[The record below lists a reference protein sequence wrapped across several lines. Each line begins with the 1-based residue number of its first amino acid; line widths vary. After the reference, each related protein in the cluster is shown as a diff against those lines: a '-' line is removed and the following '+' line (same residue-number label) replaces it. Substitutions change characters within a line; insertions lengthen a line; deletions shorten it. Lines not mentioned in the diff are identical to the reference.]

1 MAERKQRRGLPA
13 VPVIA
18 TCLIAVISAAAAW
31 HLYETIQVAV
41 VCAVAVLVGVALASL
56 VTRLRLRWLASA
68 LLVFAAYVLG
78 AAVTAA
84 PTLMTLNAVTTR
96 PLEALRSLAAIV
108 AAPVLGWKDVLT
120 LELPL
125 GTYQTVLAPFFFT
138 VLVSTFVALVLA
150 AKDTPRSAVAPLV
163 ALFMPLYGLVL
174 GSSAPQP
181 TLHLVTGLASFL
193 VALIW
198 LVWRSSS
205 ERRRS
210 LRKTGASMRSR
221 RLRRIVSGGI
231 VLGVAGLVGV
241 LVTPVVTAGMTRD
254 VPRSV
259 VSPVIETA
267 VETSPLST
275 FREYRS
281 DAKLD
286 EILFSV
292 EAPQTIERVRLA
304 TLDHYDGVTV
314 RTGVSS
320 ERDSGQQ
327 FRRVAATLP
336 LGEGRTEQATITV
349 HNYTEPWVPLA
360 GPLVAL
366 DFEGKRRTALSDNFF
381 YQESSGTGV
390 QLTQGGFVKGDRLIQ
405 MVQPGPSVA
414 LSTFQP
420 ARSGPSVDEAL
431 VPESL
436 RTWVAEQSVSA
447 DGAGL
452 SELVNR
458 MRERGYLSHAIT
470 LTDQPATWMERY
482 GITHFEPSRAGHG
495 VARIDRL
502 FTDLNRREAEVGAA
516 AGAADLV
523 SAVGD
528 DEQFAVAA
536 MLVADS
542 LGFESRVVLGVHL
555 TEPEGSAVPPCEL
568 GECTGAQITAWIEVR
583 DAATGSWAPIDVTPQ
598 HEVAPKP
605 DATLTSDPKHMTEVP
620 TPHSE
625 TVPPPNSTPGQTG
638 AATPDE
644 ERGTRWWQALI
655 VPLTYAAVTLLAIII
670 LITPFFA
677 IWLVKRNT
685 DRRRERSESVSERM
699 VGGWQSLVDHAIDLG
714 ATRPTTETR
723 LEYAAQLHGYEVAA
737 AELAARADAAAFS
750 GGHGS
755 HEDADRFWADA
766 REVRSAMHA
775 DRTKWQRLRALLS
788 TRSIRAG
795 ISREVAE
802 HELRQRAPGQ
812 DVHNQV
818 LSHTGAAE

>member
-1 MAERKQRRGLPA
+1 MADRAQRRGLPG

-18 TCLIAVISAAAAW
+18 TCLIAVIGAAAAW
-31 HLYETIQVAV
+31 HLYETVQVAA
-41 VCAVAVLVGVALASL
+41 VCAVAALTGASLATL
-56 VTRLRLRWLASA
+56 VTRFRLRWLPSA
-68 LLVFAAYVLG
+68 LLVFAAYVVG
-78 AAVTAA
+78 AAATAA
-84 PTLMTLNAVTTR
+84 PALMTFDAVTTR
-96 PLEALRSLAAIV
+96 PLEALRSLGSII

-125 GTYQTVLAPFFFT
+125 GTYQTVLAPLFFT

-150 AKDTPRSAVAPLV
+150 ARDTPRSALAPLV
-163 ALFMPLYGLVL
+163 ALLMPLYGLVL
-174 GSSAPQP
+174 GSSASQP

-193 VALIW
+193 VALVW

-210 LRKTGASMRSR
+210 LRKAGASMRSR
-221 RLRRIVSGGI
+221 RLRRMVSGAV

-275 FREYRS
+275 FRDYRS
-281 DAKLD
+281 DATID

-292 EAPQTIERVRLA
+292 EAPQTVDRVRLA
-304 TLDHYDGVTV
+304 TLDRYDGVTV
-314 RTGVSS
+314 RTGVSG

-349 HNYTEPWVPLA
+349 HNYVGPWVPLA
-360 GPLVAL
+360 GQLVAL
-366 DFEGKRRTALSDNFF
+366 DFEGKRRSALSDNFF
-381 YQESSGTGV
+381 YQEASGTGV
-390 QLTQGGFVKGDRLIQ
+390 QLAQGGFAKGDRLVQ
-405 MVQPGPSVA
+405 TVQPSAQVA
-414 LSTFQP
+414 LSDFQP
-420 ARSGPSVDEAL
+420 ARSGPSSDEAL

-436 RTWVAEQSVSA
+436 RTWVSTQSVSS

-452 SELVNR
+452 SELVSR

-470 LTDQPATWMERY
+470 LAEQPATWMERY

-495 VARIDRL
+495 VTRIDRL
-502 FTDLNRREAEVGAA
+502 FTDLNRREAEVGAGA
-516 AGAADLV
+516 DAADLV
-523 SAVGD
+523 AAVGD

-542 LGFESRVVLGVHL
+542 LGFESRVVLGAHL

-598 HEVAPKP
+598 HEIAPKP
-605 DATLTSDPKHMTEVP
+605 DATLTSDPKHMTEAP
-620 TPHSE
+620 IPHSE
-625 TVPPPNSTPGQTG
+625 TVPPPTSSPGQAG
-638 AATPDE
+638 AATPDD
-644 ERGTRWWQALI
+644 ERGAKWWQSLI
-655 VPLTYAAVTLLAIII
+655 VPLRYAATALLAIII
-670 LITPFFA
+670 LATPFVA

-685 DRRRERSESVSERM
+685 DRRRERSEHASDRM
-699 VGGWQSLVDHAIDLG
+699 VGGWQSVVDQAIDLG
-714 ATRPTTETR
+714 AAKPVTETR
-723 LEYAAQLHGYEVAA
+723 LEYAAQLRGYEEAA
-737 AELAARADAAAFS
+737 ASLALRADEAAFS
-750 GGHGS
+750 GNRGS
-755 HEDADRFWADA
+755 HDDADRFWNDA
-766 REVRSAMHA
+766 REIRGEMRAE
-775 DRTKWQRLRALLS
+775 RTRWQRLRALIS

-795 ISREVAE
+795 ISREIAE
-802 HELRQRAPGQ
+802 HELQQRDPGQ

-818 LSHTGAAE
+818 VSHTGAAE